1 MKKNHLRFTIAVTCV
16 AMVLIVLAAVCL
28 PWILKLNSMVRVL
41 LPREKVAILAGYYC
55 CLPVL
60 LLTLWKVWQLL
71 KNMEGNSVFTD
82 ANIRLLAGIRNGCV
96 GVFGICLV
104 AGCFFFPLFLVV
116 AILGFLALM
125 MQVLKQVMA
134 QAVALREENDLTV

>member
-1 MKKNHLRFTIAVTCV
+1 MKKNHLRFTLAVTCV
-16 AMVLIVLAAVCL
+16 AMVMIVLAAVCL

-41 LPREKVAILAGYYC
+41 LPREKIAILAGYYC

-60 LLTLWKVWQLL
+60 LLSLRKVWQLL
-71 KNMEGNSVFTD
+71 KNIEGNSVFTD
-82 ANIRLLAGIRNGCV
+82 VNIRLLAGIRNGCV

-104 AGCFFFPLFLVV
+104 AGCFFLPLLLVAAV
-116 AILGFLALM
+116 LGFLGLM
-125 MQVLKQVMA
+125 IQVLKQVMA

>member
-1 MKKNHLRFTIAVTCV
+1 MKKNHLGFTLAVTCV
-16 AMVLIVLAAVCL
+16 AMVMIVLAAVCL

-41 LPREKVAILAGYYC
+41 LPREKIAILAGYYC

-60 LLTLWKVWQLL
+60 VLSLGKVWQLL
-71 KNMEGNSVFTD
+71 KNIEGNSVFTD
-82 ANIRLLAGIRNGCV
+82 VNIRLLAGIRNGCV

-104 AGCFFFPLFLVV
+104 AGCFFLPLLLVAAV
-116 AILGFLALM
+116 LGFLGLM
-125 MQVLKQVMA
+125 IQVLKQVMA

>member
-1 MKKNHLRFTIAVTCV
+1 MKKNHLRFTLAVTCV
-16 AMVLIVLAAVCL
+16 AMALVVLAAVCL
-28 PWILKLNSMVRVL
+28 PWILKLSSMVRVL
-41 LPREKVAILAGYYC
+41 LPREKIAILAGYYG

-60 LLTLWKVWQLL
+60 LLSLWKVWQLL
-71 KNMEGNSVFTD
+71 KNIEANSVFTD
-82 ANIRLLAGIRNGCV
+82 VNIQLLAGIRNGCV
-96 GVFGICLV
+96 GIFGICLA
-104 AGCFFFPLFLVV
+104 AGCFFFPLFLMV

>member
-1 MKKNHLRFTIAVTCV
+1 MKKNHLRFTLAVSCV

-41 LPREKVAILAGYYC
+41 LPGEKTAILAGYYC

-60 LLTLWKVWQLL
+60 VLSLGKVWQLL
-71 KNMEGNSVFTD
+71 KNIEGNSVFTD
-82 ANIRLLAGIRNGCV
+82 VNIRLLAGIRNGCV

-104 AGCFFFPLFLVV
+104 AGCFFLPLLLVAAV
-116 AILGFLALM
+116 LGFLGLM
-125 MQVLKQVMA
+125 IQVLKQVMA